1 MRLWPTVW
9 SLLAQVP
16 WEREKVIL
24 PPSAEAA
31 RRGPCARPT
40 ATSLPFRL
48 PGRPLPRRASEAPAV
63 AAAFLPAALPPFA
76 SCSLTLTRVET
87 CVFPENRPLYHHA
100 MPFCTPDDSLCSQV
114 AAPDINVALAACRPG
129 PSLSAIRLS
138 ADCVSPCAWVSHG
151 QHAAGPD
158 GLSELVRGGH

>member
-1 MRLWPTVW
+1 M
-9 SLLAQVP
+9 
-16 WEREKVIL
+16 
-24 PPSAEAA
+24 
-31 RRGPCARPT
+31 
-40 ATSLPFRL
+40 
-48 PGRPLPRRASEAPAV
+48 

-87 CVFPENRPLYHHA
+87 CVFPENRSLYHHA
-100 MPFCTPDDSLCSQV
+100 MPFGTPDDSLCSQV

-138 ADCVSPCAWVSHG
+138 ADCVSPCAWVSRG